1 MKAIALISGGLDSM
15 LAAKIMQG
23 QGIEVIGLHCST
35 PFDTCA
41 KKMNGDTSQFMKFVG
56 ESLGIPVIVT
66 HLGKEFLDIVKN
78 PRHGYG
84 SHVNPC
90 IDCRIFMLGKA
101 HELMLSHQANFI
113 ITGEVANQRDMS
125 QHKPTLRMIE
135 KRAGLLGLIVRP
147 LSAKILPETIPEQKN
162 WIQRDNLFNFNGR
175 NRRPQIELAN
185 TLGIHNYSQPAG
197 GCLLTDVNNARKI
210 RDLIEHNLFN
220 LEEVA
225 LMRTGRHF
233 RLSPFARLIVGR
245 DQRENKVLEDFVR
258 EGDYLFT
265 SPDDTAGPC
274 ALGRG
279 EFDGSIVEQACKITC
294 YYCDKNDKM
303 ELVIKYKKVPEDCF
317 KEVKVFSVLPEDLKK
332 IRI

>member
-1 MKAIALISGGLDSM
+1 M
-15 LAAKIMQG
+15 LAAKIIQG

-41 KKMNGDTSQFMKFVG
+41 KKMNGDTLQFMRVIG
-56 ESLGIPVIVT
+56 ESLGIHVIVM

-90 IDCRIFMLGKA
+90 IDCRIFMLKKA
-101 HELMLSHQANFI
+101 YELMLSLQADFI

-147 LSAKILPETIPEQKN
+147 LSAKVLPETIPEQKN
-162 WIQRDNLFNFNGR
+162 WIQRDCLFNFNGR

-185 TLGIHNYSQPAG
+185 RLGILNYSQPAG

-225 LMRTGRHF
+225 LMRIGRHF
-233 RLSPFARLIVGR
+233 RLSPCARLIVGR
-245 DQRENKVLEDFVR
+245 DQKENKVLEDCMR
-258 EGDYLFT
+258 EGDYMFT
-265 SPDDTAGPC
+265 TPDDIAGPC

-279 EFDGSIVEQACKITC
+279 EFDASILESACKITC
-294 YYCDKNDKM
+294 YYCDKNDKID
-303 ELVIKYKKVPEDCF
+303 LAIKYRKVPENGF
-317 KEVKVFSVLPEDLKK
+317 KEMNVFPVVPEELKK
-332 IRI
+332 LRI